1 MRAASLCALIVCSL
15 LATLSHPAL
24 ATDTA
29 TFQGNCTAS
38 TLSCNF
44 DAGRPSPGSQCS
56 TGIAETAWSFGDTPI
71 GWTYTAGTTISHT
84 YSASGEYQVNLK
96 VYCWDGQVPTATNY
110 VCFSAGFP
118 GCINAGG
125 GWLP

>member
-1 MRAASLCALIVCSL
+1 MKGLSYLVLITVMALTAFALPAS
-15 LATLSHPAL
+15 

-29 TFQGNCTAS
+29 TFQGNCTSS

-56 TGIAETAWSFGDTPI
+56 TGIAETAWMFGDSPI
-71 GWTYTAGTTISHT
+71 GWYYTSGTTISHT
-84 YSASGEYQVNLK
+84 YAASGTYEVTVK
-96 VYCWDGQVPTATNY
+96 VYCYDSSIPTATNY
-110 VCFSAGFP
+110 VCFSEGFP
-118 GCINAGG
+118 GCINAGS

>member
-1 MRAASLCALIVCSL
+1 MKGFSYLVVLIAMALTAFALPAS
-15 LATLSHPAL
+15 

-38 TLSCNF
+38 TFSCNF

-56 TGIAETAWSFGDTPI
+56 TGIAETAWMFGDSPI
-71 GWTYTAGTTISHT
+71 GWYYTSGTTISHT
-84 YSASGEYQVNLK
+84 YASASIYEVTVK
-96 VYCWDGQVPTATNY
+96 VYCWDGNIPTATHY
-110 VCFSAGFP
+110 VCFGAGFP

>member
-1 MRAASLCALIVCSL
+1 MKGLSYLVLITVMALSALALPAS
-15 LATLSHPAL
+15 

-56 TGIAETAWSFGDTPI
+56 TGIAETAWMFGDSPI
-71 GWTYTAGTTISHT
+71 GWNFTSGTTISHT
-84 YSASGEYQVNLK
+84 YSSSGEYEVTVK
-96 VYCWDGQVPTATNY
+96 VYCYDGQIPTATNY

-118 GCINAGG
+118 GCINAGS